1 MTDRTTPHNA
11 AVPAPGTPPDD
22 LVQRYHAA
30 SAEDGSPRGPSPEA
44 NARVLAEGMRRAGP
58 KLDRESVTAG
68 LESMNDFDLGG
79 LRIRYG
85 KDAREGNSYTDI
97 ITVAQ
102 NGQIIS

>member
-1 MTDRTTPHNA
+1 MRASEFT
-11 AVPAPGTPPDD
+11 GES
-22 LVQRYHAA
+22 LVSLEGY
-30 SAEDGSPRGPSPEA
+30 A

-58 KLDRESVTAG
+58 KLDRDSVTAG
-68 LESMNDFDLGG
+68 LESMSDFDLGG

-85 KDAREGNSYTDI
+85 KEAREGNTYTDI